1 MRSRRILAVGSAAA
15 LALAAFA
22 AVPAQAHTTAHSERL
37 TELNDSGVT
46 GHVTVLQKHGKVR
59 VNLNAHGLEAGQVH
73 LSHIHGFVGGKESQC
88 PTPDADTD
96 DNGLV
101 SFREGLPFYGP
112 AVITLG
118 MDEIDGQ
125 TLTYSRT
132 FTRTNSGDPVG
143 TLGALSDY
151 VVVVHGMSV
160 DGSYNLT
167 LPVACAELDV
177 AGSG

>member
-15 LALAAFA
+15 LAMAAFA

-46 GHVTVLQKHGKVR
+46 GHVTVLQKHGTVR
-59 VNLNAHGLEAGQVH
+59 VNLNAHGLEAAQVH
-73 LSHIHGFVGGKESQC
+73 LSHIHGFVGGEEAGC
-88 PTPDADTD
+88 PTPDADSD
-96 DNGLV
+96 GDGLV
-101 SFREGLPFYGP
+101 SFAEGVPFYGP

-118 MDEIDGQ
+118 MDEIGGQ

-132 FTRTNSGDPVG
+132 FTQTNSGHPVG
-143 TLGALSDY
+143 MLGPLADY
-151 VVVVHGMSV
+151 AVVVHGASV